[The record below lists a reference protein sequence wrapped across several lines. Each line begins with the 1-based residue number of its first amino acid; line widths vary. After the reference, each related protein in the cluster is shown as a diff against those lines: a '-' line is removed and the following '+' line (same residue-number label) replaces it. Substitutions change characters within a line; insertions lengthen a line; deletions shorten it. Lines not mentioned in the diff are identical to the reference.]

1 MNLLSGFDLKCLIRI
16 LATVEHEYDT
26 KCQLGLQSC
35 QTRQKYV
42 PLHSGRFQCR
52 IIRRKTINQI
62 DDTCISER
70 QSLF

>member
-1 MNLLSGFDLKCLIRI
+1 MNLLSSFDLKCLIRI
-16 LATVEHEYDT
+16 LATVEQEDDT
-26 KCQLGLQSC
+26 LCQSGLQSC

-42 PLHSGRFQCR
+42 PLYSGRFQCG